1 MKSNSIQAWS
11 DECWCIKLNRRIVY
25 MVYARIQFQ
34 VSETC
39 LTISQ
44 RKPSDTAE
52 NHTTLIDKRKRDLSG
67 LLVADYIGLATSK
80 ARATHVMLTLS
91 WKKKKNRIKDPA
103 RHYLILI

>member
-1 MKSNSIQAWS
+1 MQEFNS
-11 DECWCIKLNRRIVY
+11 K
-25 MVYARIQFQ
+25 

-67 LLVADYIGLATSK
+67 LLVADYIGLATSR

-91 WKKKKNRIKDPA
+91 WKKEKKIELRIWLVIIY
-103 RHYLILI
+103 YLVFISLIFVRCM